1 MKDIISEEE
10 WRELKRLA
18 IAYHTMRNRII
29 KRLFRRLDRLTQ
41 EEVKEFANK
50 LDRKKYEIAV
60 HPFGNHGTYRIAI
73 FGFVASEANNR
84 AEAFERSQRAKC
96 GSEQL
101 HAEGSAEE

>member
-41 EEVKEFANK
+41 EEVKG
-50 LDRKKYEIAV
+50 V
-60 HPFGNHGTYRIAI
+60 
-73 FGFVASEANNR
+73 
-84 AEAFERSQRAKC
+84 C
-96 GSEQL
+96 
-101 HAEGSAEE
+101 